1 MARDLLEELEGM
13 DPAELAALLEAAQP
27 RRRWEPG
34 EQVVGTVTRV
44 GRDTVFVD
52 IGGKAEGHLDRS
64 ELGDVKAG
72 DEVKATVVGDDE
84 GVPVL
89 SIGLSGNAAVDHLE
103 GARESGVP
111 VEGKVTA
118 RNAGGFE
125 VRIGAVRAF
134 CPASQMSRLPEVDLD
149 AYVGQTLSFRVI
161 ESGDRVVVSRRVLQ
175 EGEAEA
181 RAAELWKSFAPGQ
194 ALRGTVRS
202 VQPFGFFVDVGGV
215 DGLVPRSETGTNA
228 DPRSTVR
235 VGQGME
241 VTVLEVDRDARKLTL
256 SARPVGEDEQ
266 EWREH
271 QSKQPAKT
279 TGGFGTFGDL
289 LQGLPKKR

>member
-1 MARDLLEELEGM
+1 MARDLLDELEGM

-27 RRRWEPG
+27 RRRLEPG
-34 EQVVGTVTRV
+34 QQVVGVVTRV
-44 GRDTVFVD
+44 GKDTVFVD
-52 IGGKAEGHLDRS
+52 IGAKSEGHLDRG
-64 ELGDVKAG
+64 ELGDVKVG
-72 DEVKATVVGDDE
+72 DEVKATVVADE
-84 GVPVL
+84 DGVPVL
-89 SIGLSGNAAVDHLE
+89 SVGLTGHAAVDYLE

-125 VRIGAVRAF
+125 VRISAVRAF

-149 AYVGQTLSFRVI
+149 AYIGQTLSFRVI

-175 EGEAEA
+175 EEEAET
-181 RAAELWKSFAPGQ
+181 RAAEMWRSLAPGQ

-215 DGLVPRSETGTNA
+215 DGLVPRREIGSNA
-228 DPRSTVR
+228 DPRSVVR
-235 VGQGME
+235 VGQSME
-241 VTVLEVDRDARKLTL
+241 VTVLEVDREARKLTL

-271 QSKQPAKT
+271 QAKQPAPT
-279 TGGFGTFGDL
+279 SGGFGTFGDL
-289 LQGLPKKR
+289 LQGARPKR